1 MYNIKQSTFV
11 LILLFIVTI
20 FSLAYF
26 YVTMNDQLIG
36 KMGNFFQVITTF
48 SMLVGI
54 VITIMTFTHQLT
66 DREKTNSLQYANITQ
81 SALNDIDKIF
91 MNNPLLDRL
100 YLEMYANTPHIQE
113 IKQLKKSPNVTSE
126 LLKQEHHMANI
137 IFQKMS
143 DVYFCEQLDTCQ
155 LKDSVEW
162 INTFRRWMQS
172 PILRSHWV
180 NLKME
185 HHPDAQRY
193 VDQVIIGGENPQTN

>member
-1 MYNIKQSTFV
+1 
-11 LILLFIVTI
+11 
-20 FSLAYF
+20 
-26 YVTMNDQLIG
+26 MNDQLIG
-36 KMGNFFQVITTF
+36 KIGNFFQVITTF
-48 SMLVGI
+48 SMLVGV
-54 VITIMTFTHQLT
+54 VITIMTFTQQLK
-66 DREKTNSLQYANITQ
+66 DRKKNNSLQYANITQ

-113 IKQLKKSPNVTSE
+113 IKHLKTPPKVNSE

-172 PILRSHWV
+172 PILRSHWKH
-180 NLKME
+180 LRIE
-185 HHPDAQRY
+185 HHPDAQRFI
-193 VDQVIIGGENPQTN
+193 DQVIIGGKNPQPK

>member
-193 VDQVIIGGENPQTN
+193 IDQVIIGGENPQTN

>member
-1 MYNIKQSTFV
+1 
-11 LILLFIVTI
+11 
-20 FSLAYF
+20 
-26 YVTMNDQLIG
+26 MNDQLIG

-193 VDQVIIGGENPQTN
+193 IDQVIIGGENPQTN